1 MKKLILIII
10 FLVPIYISS
19 FKVKETT
26 FFNNDIISKVNSK
39 TNKNRGTVIVHVKD
53 KNLYLDL
60 EDYVTGVVA
69 AEMPALFD
77 EEALKAQ
84 AVASRS
90 YAMSSVNN
98 HIITISSSI
107 SDQVYKTNYEL
118 SDNWQSN
125 YDKYFKKIQEAV
137 RETENL
143 VIKRDNKILRTYY
156 FSMSNGYTEN
166 SLAVF
171 NENTFESVS
180 SSLEQKLS
188 NYLKT
193 VTFTKKELCKLLK
206 LDDINVQ
213 NIKRN
218 ETNHVDKI
226 IINNK
231 EFTGVEFRKLLNL
244 RSTDFEIE
252 EENGEYIIATKGY
265 GHGVGMSQYGAN
277 EMAKTGK
284 KYEEILNHYYKNTE
298 IKKM

>member
-26 FFNNDIISKVNSK
+26 FFNNDTSKAISR
-39 TNKNRGTVIVHVKD
+39 TNKNSKTVIVHVKD
-53 KNLYLDL
+53 KDLYLDL

-90 YAMSSVNN
+90 YAMSGVKN

-118 SDNWQSN
+118 SDNWQGN

-193 VTFTKKELCKLLK
+193 ATFTKNELCKLLK
-206 LDDINVQ
+206 LDDINIQ
-213 NIKRN
+213 IIKRN

-252 EENGEYIIATKGY
+252 EDNGEYIIATKGY

-277 EMAKTGK
+277 EMAKIGK

-298 IKKM
+298 IKKI

>member
-26 FFNNDIISKVNSK
+26 FFNNDTSKVISKNNKNSK
-39 TNKNRGTVIVHVKD
+39 TVIVYVKD
-53 KNLYLDL
+53 KDLYLDL

-90 YAMSSVNN
+90 YAMSSVKN

-118 SDNWQSN
+118 SDNWQGN

-193 VTFTKKELCKLLK
+193 VTFTKNELCKLLK
-206 LDDINVQ
+206 LDDINIQ

-244 RSTDFEIE
+244 RSTDFEIGE
-252 EENGEYIIATKGY
+252 DNGKYIIATKGY

-277 EMAKTGK
+277 EMAKIGK

-298 IKKM
+298 IKKI

>member
-26 FFNNDIISKVNSK
+26 FFNNDTSKVISK
-39 TNKNRGTVIVHVKD
+39 TNKNSKTVIVHVKD
-53 KNLYLDL
+53 KDLYLDL

-90 YAMSSVNN
+90 YAMSSVKN

-118 SDNWQSN
+118 SDNWQGN

-193 VTFTKKELCKLLK
+193 VTFTKNELCKLLK
-206 LDDINVQ
+206 LGDINIQ

-231 EFTGVEFRKLLNL
+231 EFTGVEFRKILNL

-252 EENGEYIIATKGY
+252 EDNGEYIIATKGY

-277 EMAKTGK
+277 EMAKIGK

-298 IKKM
+298 IKKI

>member
-1 MKKLILIII
+1 MKNLILIII

-26 FFNNDIISKVNSK
+26 FFNNDTSKVISK
-39 TNKNRGTVIVHVKD
+39 TNKNSKTVIVHVKD
-53 KNLYLDL
+53 KDLYLDL

-90 YAMSSVNN
+90 YAMSSVKN

-118 SDNWQSN
+118 SDNWQGN

-156 FSMSNGYTEN
+156 FSISNGNTEN

-193 VTFTKKELCKLLK
+193 VTFTKNELCKLLK
-206 LDDINVQ
+206 LDDINIQ

-252 EENGEYIIATKGY
+252 EDNGEYIIATKGY

-277 EMAKTGK
+277 EMAKIGK

-298 IKKM
+298 IKKI

>member
-26 FFNNDIISKVNSK
+26 FFNNDTSKVISK
-39 TNKNRGTVIVHVKD
+39 TNKNSKTVIVHVKD
-53 KNLYLDL
+53 KDLYLDL

-90 YAMSSVNN
+90 YAMSSVKN

-118 SDNWQSN
+118 SDNWQGN

-156 FSMSNGYTEN
+156 FSMSNGNTEN

-193 VTFTKKELCKLLK
+193 VTFTKNELCKLLK
-206 LDDINVQ
+206 LDDINIQ

-231 EFTGVEFRKLLNL
+231 EFTGVEFRKILNL

-252 EENGEYIIATKGY
+252 EDNGEYIIATKGY

-277 EMAKTGK
+277 EMAKIGK

-298 IKKM
+298 IKKI

>member
-1 MKKLILIII
+1 MRKLILIII
-10 FLVPIYISS
+10 FLVPIFISS

-26 FFNNDIISKVNSK
+26 FFNNDTSKAISR
-39 TNKNRGTVIVHVKD
+39 TNKNSKTVIVHVKD
-53 KNLYLDL
+53 KDLYLDL

-90 YAMSSVNN
+90 YAMSSVKN

-118 SDNWQSN
+118 SDNWQGN

-143 VIKRDNKILRTYY
+143 VIKRDSKILRTYY

-193 VTFTKKELCKLLK
+193 VTFTKNELCKLLK
-206 LDDINVQ
+206 LDDINIQ

-231 EFTGVEFRKLLNL
+231 EFTGVKFRKLLNL

-252 EENGEYIIATKGY
+252 EDNGEYIIVTKGY

-277 EMAKTGK
+277 EMAKIGK

-298 IKKM
+298 IKKI

>member
-26 FFNNDIISKVNSK
+26 FFNNDTSKAISK
-39 TNKNRGTVIVHVKD
+39 TNKNSKTVIVHVKD
-53 KNLYLDL
+53 KDLYLDL

-90 YAMSSVNN
+90 YAMSSVKN

-118 SDNWQSN
+118 SDNWQGN

-156 FSMSNGYTEN
+156 FSMSNGNTEN

-193 VTFTKKELCKLLK
+193 VTFTKNELCKLLK
-206 LDDINVQ
+206 LDDINIQ

-252 EENGEYIIATKGY
+252 EDNGEYIIATKGY

-277 EMAKTGK
+277 EMAKRGK

-298 IKKM
+298 IKKI

>member
-26 FFNNDIISKVNSK
+26 FFNNDTSKEISK
-39 TNKNRGTVIVHVKD
+39 TNKNSKTVIVYVKD
-53 KNLYLDL
+53 KDLYLDL

-77 EEALKAQ
+77 EDALKAQ

-90 YAMSSVNN
+90 YAMSSVKN

-118 SDNWQSN
+118 SDNWQGN
-125 YDKYFKKIQEAV
+125 YDKYFKKIKEAV

-193 VTFTKKELCKLLK
+193 VTFTKNELCKLLK
-206 LDDINVQ
+206 LDDINIQ

-252 EENGEYIIATKGY
+252 EDNGEYIIATKGY

-298 IKKM
+298 IKKI

>member
-26 FFNNDIISKVNSK
+26 FFNNDTSKEISK
-39 TNKNRGTVIVHVKD
+39 TNKNSKTVIVYVKD
-53 KNLYLDL
+53 KDLYLDL

-90 YAMSSVNN
+90 YAMSSVKN

-118 SDNWQSN
+118 SDNWQGN

-193 VTFTKKELCKLLK
+193 VTFTKNELCKLLK
-206 LDDINVQ
+206 LDDINIQ

-252 EENGEYIIATKGY
+252 EDNGEYIIATKGY

-277 EMAKTGK
+277 EMAKIGK

-298 IKKM
+298 IKKI

>member
-26 FFNNDIISKVNSK
+26 FFNNETSKVISK
-39 TNKNRGTVIVHVKD
+39 TNKNSKTVIVHVKD
-53 KNLYLDL
+53 KDLYLDL

-90 YAMSSVNN
+90 YAMSGVKN

-118 SDNWQSN
+118 SDNWQGN

-193 VTFTKKELCKLLK
+193 VTFTKNELCKLLK
-206 LDDINVQ
+206 LDDINIQ

-252 EENGEYIIATKGY
+252 EDNGEYIIATKGY

-277 EMAKTGK
+277 EMAKIGK

-298 IKKM
+298 IKKI

>member
-26 FFNNDIISKVNSK
+26 FFNNNTSKLYGKTNNNSK
-39 TNKNRGTVIVHVKD
+39 TVIVHVKD
-53 KNLYLDL
+53 KDLYLDL
-60 EDYVTGVVA
+60 EDYVSGVVA
-69 AEMPALFD
+69 AEMPVLFD

-90 YAMSSVNN
+90 YAMSSVKN
-98 HIITISSSI
+98 HIITISSS
-107 SDQVYKTNYEL
+107 SNDQVYKTNYEL
-118 SDNWQSN
+118 LDNWLSN

-137 RETENL
+137 RKTENL
-143 VIKRDNKILRTYY
+143 VIKRDNKILKTYY

-166 SLAVF
+166 SLTVF

-188 NYLKT
+188 NYKKT
-193 VTFTKKELCKLLK
+193 VTFTKDELCKLLK
-206 LDDINVQ
+206 LDDINIQ

-226 IINNK
+226 IISNK
-231 EFTGVEFRKLLNL
+231 EFTGVEFRKLLTL

-252 EENGEYIIATKGY
+252 EDDDKYIFTTKGY

-277 EMAKTGK
+277 EMAKAGK
-284 KYEEILNHYYKNTE
+284 KYDEILKYYYKNTE
-298 IKKM
+298 IKKI

>member
-26 FFNNDIISKVNSK
+26 FFNNDTSKVISKNNKNSK
-39 TNKNRGTVIVHVKD
+39 TVIVYVKD
-53 KNLYLDL
+53 KDLYLDL

-90 YAMSSVNN
+90 YAMSSVKN

-118 SDNWQSN
+118 SDNWQGN

-193 VTFTKKELCKLLK
+193 VTFTKNELCKLLK
-206 LDDINVQ
+206 LDDINIQ

-252 EENGEYIIATKGY
+252 EDNGKYIIATKGY

-277 EMAKTGK
+277 EMAKIGK

-298 IKKM
+298 IKKI

>member
-26 FFNNDIISKVNSK
+26 FFNNDTSKVISK
-39 TNKNRGTVIVHVKD
+39 TNKNSKTVIVHVKD
-53 KNLYLDL
+53 KDLYLDL

-90 YAMSSVNN
+90 YAMSSVKN

-118 SDNWQSN
+118 SDNWQGN

-156 FSMSNGYTEN
+156 FSMSNGNTEN

-193 VTFTKKELCKLLK
+193 VTFTKNELCKLLK
-206 LDDINVQ
+206 LDDINIQ

-252 EENGEYIIATKGY
+252 EDNGEYIIATKGY

-277 EMAKTGK
+277 EMAKIGK

-298 IKKM
+298 IKKI

>member
-26 FFNNDIISKVNSK
+26 FFNNDTSKVISK
-39 TNKNRGTVIVHVKD
+39 TNKNNKTVIVHVKD
-53 KNLYLDL
+53 KDLYLDL

-90 YAMSSVNN
+90 YAMSSVKN

-118 SDNWQSN
+118 SDNWQGN
-125 YDKYFKKIQEAV
+125 YEKYLKKIQEAV
-137 RETENL
+137 METENL

-193 VTFTKKELCKLLK
+193 VTFTKSELCKLLK
-206 LDDINVQ
+206 LDDINIQ

-298 IKKM
+298 IKKI

>member
-26 FFNNDIISKVNSK
+26 FFNNDTSKVISK
-39 TNKNRGTVIVHVKD
+39 TNKNNKTVIVHVKD
-53 KNLYLDL
+53 KDLYLDL

-90 YAMSSVNN
+90 YAMSSVKN

-118 SDNWQSN
+118 SDNWQGN
-125 YDKYFKKIQEAV
+125 YEKYLKKIQEAV
-137 RETENL
+137 METENL

-193 VTFTKKELCKLLK
+193 VTFTKSELCKLLK
-206 LDDINVQ
+206 LDDINIQ

-252 EENGEYIIATKGY
+252 EDNGEYIIATKGY

-298 IKKM
+298 IKKI

>member
-26 FFNNDIISKVNSK
+26 FFNNDTSKVISKNNKNSK
-39 TNKNRGTVIVHVKD
+39 TVIVYVKD
-53 KNLYLDL
+53 KDLYLDL

-90 YAMSSVNN
+90 YAMSSVKN

-118 SDNWQSN
+118 SDNWQGN

-171 NENTFESVS
+171 NENIFESVS

-193 VTFTKKELCKLLK
+193 VTFTKNELCKLLK
-206 LDDINVQ
+206 LDDINIQ

-252 EENGEYIIATKGY
+252 EDNGEYIIATKGY

-277 EMAKTGK
+277 EMAKIGK

-298 IKKM
+298 IKKI

>member
-26 FFNNDIISKVNSK
+26 FFNNDTSKEISK
-39 TNKNRGTVIVHVKD
+39 TNKNSKTVIVYVKD
-53 KNLYLDL
+53 KDLYLEL

-90 YAMSSVNN
+90 YAMSSVKN

-118 SDNWQSN
+118 SDNWQGN
-125 YDKYFKKIQEAV
+125 YDKYFKKIKEAV

-193 VTFTKKELCKLLK
+193 VTFTKNELCKLLK
-206 LDDINVQ
+206 LDDINIQ

-252 EENGEYIIATKGY
+252 EDNGEYIIATKGY

-277 EMAKTGK
+277 EMAKIGK

-298 IKKM
+298 IKKI

>member
-26 FFNNDIISKVNSK
+26 FFNNDTSKVISKNNKNSK
-39 TNKNRGTVIVHVKD
+39 TVIVYVKD
-53 KNLYLDL
+53 KDLYLDL

-90 YAMSSVNN
+90 YAMSSVKN

-118 SDNWQSN
+118 SDNWQGN

-143 VIKRDNKILRTYY
+143 VIKRDNKRLRTYY

-193 VTFTKKELCKLLK
+193 VTFTKNELCKLLK
-206 LDDINVQ
+206 LDDINIQ

-252 EENGEYIIATKGY
+252 EDNGEYIIATKGY

-277 EMAKTGK
+277 EMAKIGK

-298 IKKM
+298 IKKI

>member
-26 FFNNDIISKVNSK
+26 FFNNDTSKVISKNNKNSK
-39 TNKNRGTVIVHVKD
+39 TVIVHVKD
-53 KNLYLDL
+53 KDLYLDL

-90 YAMSSVNN
+90 YAMSSVKNN
-98 HIITISSSI
+98 IITISSSI

-118 SDNWQSN
+118 SDNWQGN

-193 VTFTKKELCKLLK
+193 VTYTKNELCKLLK
-206 LDDINVQ
+206 LDDINIQ

-231 EFTGVEFRKLLNL
+231 EFTGVEFRKILNL

-252 EENGEYIIATKGY
+252 EDNGEYIIATKGY

-277 EMAKTGK
+277 EMAKIGK

-298 IKKM
+298 IKKI

>member
-26 FFNNDIISKVNSK
+26 FFNNDTSKEISK
-39 TNKNRGTVIVHVKD
+39 TNKNSKTVIVYVKD
-53 KNLYLDL
+53 KDLYLDL

-90 YAMSSVNN
+90 YAMSSVKN

-118 SDNWQSN
+118 SDNWQGN
-125 YDKYFKKIQEAV
+125 YDKYFKKIKEAV

-193 VTFTKKELCKLLK
+193 VTFTKNELCKLLK
-206 LDDINVQ
+206 LDDINIQ

-298 IKKM
+298 IKKI

>member
-26 FFNNDIISKVNSK
+26 FFNNDTSKVISKNNKNSK
-39 TNKNRGTVIVHVKD
+39 TVIVHVKD
-53 KNLYLDL
+53 KDLYLDL

-90 YAMSSVNN
+90 YAMSSVKN

-118 SDNWQSN
+118 SDNWQGN

-156 FSMSNGYTEN
+156 FSMSNGNTEN

-193 VTFTKKELCKLLK
+193 ATFTKNELCKLLK
-206 LDDINVQ
+206 LDDINIQ

-252 EENGEYIIATKGY
+252 EDNGEYIVATKGY

-298 IKKM
+298 IKKI

>member
-1 MKKLILIII
+1 ML
-10 FLVPIYISS
+10 
-19 FKVKETT
+19 
-26 FFNNDIISKVNSK
+26 
-39 TNKNRGTVIVHVKD
+39 
-53 KNLYLDL
+53 
-60 EDYVTGVVA
+60 
-69 AEMPALFD
+69 
-77 EEALKAQ
+77 
-84 AVASRS
+84 
-90 YAMSSVNN
+90 
-98 HIITISSSI
+98 
-107 SDQVYKTNYEL
+107 
-118 SDNWQSN
+118 N

-156 FSMSNGYTEN
+156 FSMSNGNTEN

-193 VTFTKKELCKLLK
+193 VTFTKNELCKLLK
-206 LDDINVQ
+206 LDDINIQ

-244 RSTDFEIE
+244 RSTDFTIKQD
-252 EENGEYIIATKGY
+252 NDNYIITTKGY

-277 EMAKTGK
+277 GMAKNGYDYK
-284 KYEEILNHYYKNTE
+284 QILAYYYKNVS
-298 IKKM
+298 IN

>member
-26 FFNNDIISKVNSK
+26 FFNNDTSKVISK
-39 TNKNRGTVIVHVKD
+39 TNKNSKTVIVYVKD
-53 KNLYLDL
+53 KDLYLDL

-90 YAMSSVNN
+90 YAMSSVKN

-118 SDNWQSN
+118 SDNWQGN

-193 VTFTKKELCKLLK
+193 VTFTKNELCKLLK
-206 LDDINVQ
+206 LDDINIQ

-252 EENGEYIIATKGY
+252 EDNGEYIIATKGY

-298 IKKM
+298 IKKI

>member
-26 FFNNDIISKVNSK
+26 FFNNDTSKVNSK
-39 TNKNRGTVIVHVKD
+39 TNKNNKTVIVHVKD
-53 KNLYLDL
+53 KDLYLDL

-84 AVASRS
+84 SVASRS

-98 HIITISSSI
+98 NIITISSSI
-107 SDQVYKTNYEL
+107 SNQVYKTNYEL

-137 RETENL
+137 RETKNL

-188 NYLKT
+188 NFQKT
-193 VTFTKKELCKLLK
+193 VTFTKDELCKLLK
-206 LDDINVQ
+206 LDDINIQ

-226 IINNK
+226 IISNK

-252 EENGEYIIATKGY
+252 EDNGEYIIATKGY

-284 KYEEILNHYYKNTE
+284 KYDEILKHYYKNTE
-298 IKKM
+298 IKKI

>member
-26 FFNNDIISKVNSK
+26 FFNNDTSKVISK
-39 TNKNRGTVIVHVKD
+39 TNKNSKTVIVHVKD
-53 KNLYLDL
+53 KDLYLDL

-90 YAMSSVNN
+90 YAMSSVKN

-118 SDNWQSN
+118 SDNWQGN

-156 FSMSNGYTEN
+156 FSMSNGNTEN

-193 VTFTKKELCKLLK
+193 ATFTKNELCKLLK
-206 LDDINVQ
+206 LDDINIQ

-252 EENGEYIIATKGY
+252 EDNEEYIIATKGY

-277 EMAKTGK
+277 EMAKIGK

-298 IKKM
+298 IKKI

>member
-26 FFNNDIISKVNSK
+26 FFNNDTSKEISK
-39 TNKNRGTVIVHVKD
+39 TNKNSKTVIVYVKD
-53 KNLYLDL
+53 KDLYLDL

-90 YAMSSVNN
+90 YAMSSVKN

-118 SDNWQSN
+118 SDNWQGN
-125 YDKYFKKIQEAV
+125 YDKYFKKIKEAV

-193 VTFTKKELCKLLK
+193 VTFTKNELCKLLK
-206 LDDINVQ
+206 LDDINIQ

-252 EENGEYIIATKGY
+252 EDNGEYIIATKGY

-277 EMAKTGK
+277 EMAKIGK

-298 IKKM
+298 IKKI

>member
-26 FFNNDIISKVNSK
+26 FFNNDTSKVISKNNKNSK
-39 TNKNRGTVIVHVKD
+39 TVIVYVKD
-53 KNLYLDL
+53 KDLYLDL

-90 YAMSSVNN
+90 YAMSSVKN

-118 SDNWQSN
+118 SDNWQGN

-193 VTFTKKELCKLLK
+193 VTFTKNELCKLLK
-206 LDDINVQ
+206 LDDINIQ

-252 EENGEYIIATKGY
+252 EDNGEYIIATKGY

-277 EMAKTGK
+277 EMAKIGK

-298 IKKM
+298 IKKI

>member
-1 MKKLILIII
+1 MKELILIII

-39 TNKNRGTVIVHVKD
+39 TNKNNKTVIVHVKD
-53 KNLYLDL
+53 QDLYLDL

-118 SDNWQSN
+118 SDNWQGN

-143 VIKRDNKILRTYY
+143 VIKRDNKILKTYY

-188 NYLKT
+188 NYQKT
-193 VTFTKKELCKLLK
+193 VTFTKGELCKLLK
-206 LDDINVQ
+206 LDDINIQ

-298 IKKM
+298 IKKI

>member
-26 FFNNDIISKVNSK
+26 FFNNDTSKVISK
-39 TNKNRGTVIVHVKD
+39 TNKNSKTVIVHVKD
-53 KNLYLDL
+53 KDLYLDL

-77 EEALKAQ
+77 EDALKAQ

-90 YAMSSVNN
+90 YAMSSVMN

-118 SDNWQSN
+118 SDNWQGN

-193 VTFTKKELCKLLK
+193 VTFTKGELCKLLK
-206 LDDINVQ
+206 CYVLF
-213 NIKRN
+213 
-218 ETNHVDKI
+218 
-226 IINNK
+226 NK
-231 EFTGVEFRKLLNL
+231 LAIF
-244 RSTDFEIE
+244 
-252 EENGEYIIATKGY
+252 Y
-265 GHGVGMSQYGAN
+265 
-277 EMAKTGK
+277 
-284 KYEEILNHYYKNTE
+284 
-298 IKKM
+298 

>member
-26 FFNNDIISKVNSK
+26 FFNNDTSKVISK
-39 TNKNRGTVIVHVKD
+39 TNKNSKTAIVHVKD
-53 KNLYLDL
+53 KDLYLDL

-90 YAMSSVNN
+90 YAMSSVKN

-118 SDNWQSN
+118 SDNWQGN

-166 SLAVF
+166 SLSVF

-193 VTFTKKELCKLLK
+193 VTFTKNELCKLLK
-206 LDDINVQ
+206 LDDINIQ

-252 EENGEYIIATKGY
+252 EDNGEYIIATKGY

-277 EMAKTGK
+277 EMAKIGK

-298 IKKM
+298 IKKI